1 MRTALV
7 LPLLAAALTGS
18 ASLGL
23 AALIVPPNGAGCFD
37 PVDFGAQPLPGFD
50 SRPGAQAAID
60 AAVAAGGGRVCFGA
74 GRWHLTRAPIG
85 SYNRF
90 AALSTHGAH
99 IEITGAGPGTV
110 LEISGDQGAS
120 DLWVI
125 ALDPGAH
132 DITIRDLTIDTSA
145 ATNTDEQTHAI
156 EVGSGL
162 GTGFVEDVRI
172 ERVRFVHPAATDGSR
187 KGDCLRMVG
196 ATPESSVR
204 RVTVI
209 GSTFTSCARSGIAIQ
224 RNVFDLVIEGNQFTE
239 AGDQDIDSEPT
250 GSGLNGSVAVI
261 GNVFHDD
268 TTVAQG
274 TFAVTIG
281 GISEPMAR
289 VTVANNVFE
298 GRGINFYRTADT
310 TVTGNT
316 FVTNMTEGRGVI
328 NIENVTERMVVQG
341 NVVRRS
347 GVTGAP
353 IRVIHH
359 SGHGASHLVIANNVL
374 TNDTPGGGVDMESAQ
389 DVTVSGNEITWT
401 VPAPQAAGVRLRSVI
416 VPADGVMIS
425 GNRIAGPSLMAGVF
439 LGASPQPFKA
449 VSIVGNMARGAA
461 RALRCDQSVAGNY
474 TQPIVHA
481 ANYWQAPVQCAAAT
495 LVSSLP

>member
-1 MRTALV
+1 MRRRLI
-7 LPLLAAALTGS
+7 LPLLAAALTGP
-18 ASLGL
+18 ASRGV
-23 AALIVPPNGAGCFD
+23 AAAVPSPNAAGCYD
-37 PVDFGAQPLPGFD
+37 PADFGAQPVPGVD

-74 GRWHLTRAPIG
+74 GRWRLNRAPLG

-99 IEITGAGPGTV
+99 LEITGAGPGTV
-110 LEISGDQGAS
+110 LEIAGDQGAGT
-120 DLWVI
+120 LWVL

-132 DITIRDLTIDTSA
+132 DVTIRDLTIDTSA

-172 ERVRFVHPAATDGSR
+172 ERVRFLHPATADGSR
-187 KGDCLRMVG
+187 KGDCLRLVG
-196 ATPESSVR
+196 ATPESAVR

-250 GSGLNGSVAVI
+250 GSGQNGSVAVI

-268 TTVAQG
+268 VAVAQG
-274 TFAVTIG
+274 DFAVTLG
-281 GISEPMAR
+281 GIGDPMAR
-289 VTVANNVFE
+289 VTLANNVFD
-298 GRGINFYRTADT
+298 GRGVGFYRIADA

-316 FVTNMTEGRGVI
+316 FDATMEQGRGVI
-328 NIENVTERMVVQG
+328 NIENVAARMVVQG
-341 NVVRRS
+341 NTVRRR
-347 GVTGAP
+347 GATGAP
-353 IRVIHH
+353 IRVQHH
-359 SGHGASHLVIANNVL
+359 SGGAASQLVIANNVL
-374 TNDTPGGGVDMESAQ
+374 TNETPGNGIDMESVQ
-389 DVTVSGNEITWT
+389 DVSVSGNDIAWT
-401 VPAPQAAGVRLRSVI
+401 VPAPQAVGVRLRSVI

-425 GNRIAGPSLMAGVF
+425 GNRIAGSLLAGVF

-449 VSIVGNMARGAA
+449 VSIVGNMAHGAA
-461 RALRCDQSVAGNY
+461 LGLRCDQSVAGNY

-481 ANYWQAPVQCAAAT
+481 ANYWQAPSQCLAAT
-495 LVSSLP
+495 LVPALP

>member
-1 MRTALV
+1 MRRTLV
-7 LPLLAAALTGS
+7 FSLAAAVLAGS
-18 ASLGL
+18 AARGL
-23 AALIVPPNGAGCFD
+23 AAVPPPNAAGCYD
-37 PVDFGAQPLPGFD
+37 PADFGAQPVPTVD

-74 GRWHLTRAPIG
+74 GRWRLSRAPVG

-99 IEITGAGPGTV
+99 VEIAGAGPGTV
-110 LEISGDQGAS
+110 LEVVGDLGAAT
-120 DLWVI
+120 LWVL
-125 ALDPGAH
+125 ALDPGAR

-145 ATNTDEQTHAI
+145 TTNTHEQTHAI

-172 ERVRFVHPAATDGSR
+172 ERVRFVHPATPDGSR
-187 KGDCLRMVG
+187 KGDCLRLVG
-196 ATPESSVR
+196 ATPESAVR

-224 RNVFDLVIEGNQFTE
+224 RNVFDLVVQGNQFTE

-250 GSGLNGSVAVI
+250 GSGLNGSVAVV

-268 TTVAQG
+268 VAAGQG
-274 TFAVTIG
+274 DFAVTLG
-281 GISEPMAR
+281 GIGEPMAR
-289 VTVANNVFE
+289 VVLADNVFE
-298 GRGINFYRTADT
+298 GRGVGFYRVADA

-316 FVTNMTEGRGVI
+316 FDATMEEGRGVV
-328 NIENVTERMVVQG
+328 NIENVAERMVVQG
-341 NVVRRS
+341 NTVRRR
-347 GVTGAP
+347 GATGAP

-359 SGHGASHLVIANNVL
+359 SGGSASRLVIANNVL
-374 TNDTPGGGVDMESAQ
+374 TNDTPGNGIDLESAQ
-389 DVTVSGNEITWT
+389 DVSVLGNDVSWT

-416 VPADGVMIS
+416 APAESVMIS
-425 GNRIAGPSLMAGVF
+425 GNRIAGSVRAGVF
-439 LGASPQPFKA
+439 LGAAPQPFKT
-449 VSIVGNMARGAA
+449 VSVVGNQTRGAA
-461 RALRCDQSVAGNY
+461 VGLRCDQSVPGNF

-481 ANYWQAPVQCAAAT
+481 ANHWQAPLQCLAAT
-495 LVSSLP
+495 LVTER